1 MSQTHFSGLIQ
12 DPGINLKTQL
22 FLRFGTAFVCGKLED
37 YWQAAIAR
45 INNKIMGMEKIS
57 ESEKQDL
64 INEFYGTL
72 KEVYE
77 ELNGAI
83 TPEKE
88 EELRKEFNDI
98 FNGDISKVGIT
109 LRDIENQIAALL
121 ENDYLRGGTVTFL
134 KPEQPI
140 ENEDLRQIQEGLFNR
155 YKDHFDLQ
163 DPSSML
169 PVKIPFVPQNLE
181 MEYKNLINM
190 RNKINEIYNNTNN
203 NLSENDKKYCEQA
216 LHDINSFL
224 AYLSAQ
230 MTTIVSLEPP
240 ATKEE
245 FVNLQIKIL
254 ENLTPNEY
262 EKDTFSSLLF
272 SLDKTSVECAQKFL
286 NEAKNPKEAA
296 QKIYDALL
304 ASQKEVELNCRSLN
318 SNISKRGYI
327 DRVPVNIN
335 SRFRDLIDMYSQ
347 IDHLEISLRNDND
360 INTEAYNLPI
370 KRIFDPKMF
379 PIYKL
384 YNEILIE
391 IKNIESEIKK
401 IGFALLS
408 KTKDKKGNLQKQLNL
423 LNEYKEKLDKN
434 MSNINVFFHENEEEN
449 RHDINEKVAFLFNDF
464 GNDISKKM
472 ELLDVISNPNELKY
486 DFINKVFEI
495 FNSDETTEKKEKRY
509 ATLSAFID
517 IRGSNET
524 KYNPL
529 IKVKQNNAAKTNR
542 KDKQV
547 KKTKQKVK

>member
-203 NLSENDKKYCEQA
+203 NLSFSDK
-216 LHDINSFL
+216 
-224 AYLSAQ
+224 
-230 MTTIVSLEPP
+230 
-240 ATKEE
+240 
-245 FVNLQIKIL
+245 
-254 ENLTPNEY
+254 
-262 EKDTFSSLLF
+262 
-272 SLDKTSVECAQKFL
+272 
-286 NEAKNPKEAA
+286 
-296 QKIYDALL
+296 
-304 ASQKEVELNCRSLN
+304 
-318 SNISKRGYI
+318 
-327 DRVPVNIN
+327 
-335 SRFRDLIDMYSQ
+335 
-347 IDHLEISLRNDND
+347 
-360 INTEAYNLPI
+360 
-370 KRIFDPKMF
+370 
-379 PIYKL
+379 
-384 YNEILIE
+384 
-391 IKNIESEIKK
+391 
-401 IGFALLS
+401 
-408 KTKDKKGNLQKQLNL
+408 
-423 LNEYKEKLDKN
+423 
-434 MSNINVFFHENEEEN
+434 
-449 RHDINEKVAFLFNDF
+449 
-464 GNDISKKM
+464 
-472 ELLDVISNPNELKY
+472 
-486 DFINKVFEI
+486 
-495 FNSDETTEKKEKRY
+495 
-509 ATLSAFID
+509 
-517 IRGSNET
+517 
-524 KYNPL
+524 
-529 IKVKQNNAAKTNR
+529 
-542 KDKQV
+542 
-547 KKTKQKVK
+547 